1 MGFELALDCKV
12 VLAETPIWD
21 PRLKKLY
28 WTDLFEGAVHRYD
41 PATGQDECAET
52 RGMIGSAIPCETPG
66 RLLVAIDDGLML
78 LDFAT
83 GKLEPVAAPQ
93 PNTGEF
99 RYNDTRCDAAGRIFT
114 STVSK
119 FLTEPHFDPD
129 VMTGKFYMVD
139 LDGAVVTLVDKLVQY
154 NTILFDNRNENMYVV
169 DTHNKKL
176 LRFGYSLAKGAF
188 GKPEV
193 VISFDD
199 MPDGASVDANDN
211 LYVCHWSEKRHIS
224 VWSLKDYSSVKPSR
238 SLSNTS
244 AAAVLPAMIC
254 VISTWPPR
262 SSGCQRVTRISAPAR
277 AAFSGPALMCRAFR
291 NTSIGIKAFARKLS
305 SEIRTHPMLNPKRRN
320 AACMPL
326 SSQCQPMPSSGRV
339 W

>member
-21 PRLKKLY
+21 SRLKKLY

-154 NTILFDNRNENMYVV
+154 NTILFDNRNENMYVI

-224 VWSLKDYSSVKPSR
+224 VWSLKDYSFVRAIPFPVKHICCCGFAGDDMRDFYVATSKFWLPEGDQDFSTGAGGIFRTRSDVPGVPEHLYKDQSV
-238 SLSNTS
+238 
-244 AAAVLPAMIC
+244 
-254 VISTWPPR
+254 
-262 SSGCQRVTRISAPAR
+262 
-277 AAFSGPALMCRAFR
+277 R
-291 NTSIGIKAFARKLS
+291 NKA
-305 SEIRTHPMLNPKRRN
+305 E
-320 AACMPL
+320 
-326 SSQCQPMPSSGRV
+326 
-339 W
+339 